1 MKMLKQPIMEGNLML
16 SKEFTWFFSIFQK
29 EFRQGKLIAF
39 EMIMFLA
46 LAHFFGFYNPKQ
58 LADFLG
64 IPHQQFYSSLK
75 QWSLYYLKEML
86 LRFMVKKA
94 AEELKLILEK
104 SNATKSRAGITI
116 SVDNCVIDR
125 LGKLLRCVWSWYSG
139 RFKKVV
145 NGNDLLGITLTISG
159 MVIPLHLLFCSKQG
173 RSNTDKPTLLI
184 AMLKHL
190 IDEFSKE
197 GIDITTFPITMD
209 SWFVSEDLE
218 QKLHKLGFKKIII
231 AGKGNYTF
239 TIKDKKQK
247 ASIWKKEIVVVSGQ
261 WGIDVPCCRVAAI
274 SPTFGNIVLFFYKK
288 STTRNYYLMDFSQ
301 TPLRSAEI
309 WRIWK
314 QHYLIE
320 CFWKIL
326 KSTFK
331 IKSMQ
336 LQGDGLYMGL
346 LIKVLSYLLAIRL
359 KGCKDFLKLS
369 VTQIM
374 RKIMREQDLKTLL
387 TEHFH
392 LPILAN

>member
-1 MKMLKQPIMEGNLML
+1 MKMLELLEQPITEGNFML
-16 SKEFTWFFSIFQK
+16 SKELTWFFSIFQK

-39 EMIMFLA
+39 EMVMFLA

-75 QWSLYYLKEML
+75 EWSLYYLKEML
-86 LRFMVKKA
+86 LCFMVKKA
-94 AEELKLILEK
+94 AEELKPVLEK

-145 NGNDLLGITLTISG
+145 KGNDLLGITLTIG
-159 MVIPLHLLFCSKQG
+159 CMAIPLHLIFCSKQG
-173 RSNTDKPTLLI
+173 RTNTDKPSLLI
-184 AMLKHL
+184 SMLERLKG
-190 IDEFSKE
+190 EFYKE
-197 GIDITTFPITMD
+197 GIDIIMFPITMD
-209 SWFVSEDLE
+209 SWFVSNDLRE
-218 QKLHKLGFKKIII
+218 KLYKLGFKKIII
-231 AGKGNYTF
+231 AGKGNYIF
-239 TIKDKKQK
+239 KIKDKKQN
-247 ASIWKKEIVVVSGQ
+247 AFIWKKEIVLTSGQ
-261 WGIDVPCCRVAAI
+261 WGIDVPSCRMAV
-274 SPTFGNIVLFFYKK
+274 SNPTFGNIILFFYEK
-288 STTRNYYLMDFSQ
+288 STTRNYYLIDFSQ
-301 TPLRSAEI
+301 IALRGAEI

-314 QHYLIE
+314 QHCLIE

-336 LQGDGLYMGL
+336 LQGNGLYTAL
-346 LIKVLSYLLAIRL
+346 FIKVLSYLLALRL
-359 KGCKDFLKLS
+359 KAYKSFSKLS

-374 RKIMREQDLKTLL
+374 RKIMREEDLEALL
-387 TEHFH
+387 IEHFH
-392 LPILAN
+392 